1 MKNVL
6 KHKAVN
12 KAIAFCDGDNLNL
25 IYTGMFSEVNNGK
38 GITDDLEL
46 YLVSYLLQKHN
57 VKGFCRASA
66 YVLEDQTTFIGFD
79 IKTVDNEVWSQ
90 QNLFSV
96 DEESKVIGVE
106 ADLKDS
112 SDKNLICP
120 LVKSYFEKISELV
133 VNGTKDA
140 LTVKSTSQVL
150 VKCLVLVIRQMN
162 KGKKMLF
169 QGELI

>member
-1 MKNVL
+1 MSKVFNFLKNDFTKLYMKKVL
-6 KHKAVN
+6 EHKAVN
-12 KAIAFCDGDNLNL
+12 KAITFCDGDNLNL

-57 VKGFCRASA
+57 VKGFGRASA

-120 LVKSYFEKISELV
+120 LVKSYFEKIDFPEDTLKYLDNLYEQIKPNLQV
-133 VNGTKDA
+133 TKI
-140 LTVKSTSQVL
+140 L
-150 VKCLVLVIRQMN
+150 
-162 KGKKMLF
+162 
-169 QGELI
+169 